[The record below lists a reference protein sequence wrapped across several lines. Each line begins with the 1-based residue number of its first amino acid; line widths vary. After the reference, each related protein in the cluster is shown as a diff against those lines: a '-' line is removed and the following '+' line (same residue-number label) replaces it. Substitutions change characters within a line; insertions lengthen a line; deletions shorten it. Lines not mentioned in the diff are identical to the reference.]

1 MPAMGRKPTRWFRTT
16 ITCRPVTGRR
26 CWTSCARSNSVTHAM
41 RRLLHIGAVAC
52 LAGSLALVLAWRY
65 GETLLP
71 FAVTS
76 ATPNPQDGKVAGSV
90 YANAYF
96 DLSYPLPQ
104 GFAEGLAGPDPS
116 DSGYYVLGSFAP
128 QATPSGSILMAA
140 QDMFFAGPH
149 RDVAAA
155 ASDFRESMSKVEAMS
170 IDREPSE
177 GRIGNRPAW
186 RVDFSGVGL
195 YRAMIVTEVR
205 CHLLS
210 VTVTAQS
217 PDARE
222 SLVQSLDRLS
232 VPAKRAAPTCI
243 RDYADGDQVL
253 RRADLAEA
261 TSSPTPIPVR
271 IIIGTDGAVK
281 HVHVIRAKASER
293 KIIEDALRLWTF
305 KPHTIAGQA
314 VEVETGLAF
323 GRGRERLS
331 GGP

>member
-1 MPAMGRKPTRWFRTT
+1 
-16 ITCRPVTGRR
+16 
-26 CWTSCARSNSVTHAM
+26 M

-76 ATPNPQDGKVAGSV
+76 ALPGPHGGKVAGGV
-90 YANAYF
+90 YTNAYF

-104 GFAEGLAGPDPS
+104 GFAEDFAGPDPS
-116 DSGYYVLGSFAP
+116 DSGYYVLGSFVP
-128 QATPSGSILMAA
+128 QPEPSGSILMAA

-149 RDVAAA
+149 RDVAAVA
-155 ASDFRESMSKVEAMS
+155 RDFRESMSQVEAMS

-177 GRIGNRPAW
+177 VRMGNRPAW

-195 YRAMIVTEVR
+195 YRAMIVTEIR

-210 VTVTAQS
+210 VAVTARS
-217 PDARE
+217 PDERE
-222 SLVQSLDRLS
+222 GLVQSLDRLS
-232 VPAKRAAPTCI
+232 FAAKRAAPACI

-253 RRADLAEA
+253 RRAELAEA
-261 TSSPTPIPVR
+261 ISSQTPVR

-281 HVHVIRAKASER
+281 HVHVIRAKPTER
-293 KIIEDALRLWTF
+293 KVIADALRQWMF
-305 KPHTIAGQA
+305 KPHTIAGRA

-323 GRGRERLS
+323 GGGRRRLS
-331 GGP
+331 SGQ